1 MQERAQ
7 MASPRTENPKN
18 YRVLWK
24 YYQLFSLLINRQN
37 EAKSINKEK
46 DNMKKEKADV
56 KKNQKNF

>member
-1 MQERAQ
+1 
-7 MASPRTENPKN
+7 MASPRTGNPKN
-18 YRVLWK
+18 YRILWK
-24 YYQLFSLLINRQN
+24 HYKLFSLLINRQN

>member
-18 YRVLWK
+18 YRVLRK
-24 YYQLFSLLINRQN
+24 HYKLFSLLINRQN